1 MGLGWGVTVSSH
13 PTRCRGQYRAPCRAW
28 SRGFFPQDEFS
39 LGDLGVH
46 SPQWC
51 LQSPLLTELKI
62 SDLVV
67 FFSRNFLSPM
77 QVCLVLPQLSLSQLP
92 KVGSLDQQHQLGTCW
107 KFEFSGLTL
116 ELLYCAL
123 LCGCQSGV
131 AIGRGTG
138 DTQGNTLII
147 LAASRNR
154 KLASQGGSQRKRS
167 QEVGGAGGRGQHS
180 LYWGFCGE
188 SC

>member
-13 PTRCRGQYRAPCRAW
+13 PTRCQGQYRAPCRAW

-67 FFSRNFLSPM
+67 FFSRSFLSPT
-77 QVCLVLPQLSLSQLP
+77 QVCLALPQLSLSP
-92 KVGSLDQQHQLGTCW
+92 P
-107 KFEFSGLTL
+107 
-116 ELLYCAL
+116 
-123 LCGCQSGV
+123 
-131 AIGRGTG
+131 
-138 DTQGNTLII
+138 
-147 LAASRNR
+147 
-154 KLASQGGSQRKRS
+154 SQGGVPGSAASAGNLLEIRILRAHPRALVLCSFMWLSVRCGHRKRH
-167 QEVGGAGGRGQHS
+167 RRHS
-180 LYWGFCGE
+180 GKHIYYTRSF
-188 SC
+188 